1 MAYIALKP
9 VRFDKNY
16 AIGDT
21 IPDGVVDAARAAALE
36 TMKIIVKSETPA
48 EPEATA
54 EPEAATAPEATAE
67 PEAVKTATGR
77 KRAAAKEA

>member
-48 EPEATA
+48 EPEA
-54 EPEAATAPEATAE
+54 ATAPEATAE

-77 KRAAAKEA
+77 KRAAAPKEE